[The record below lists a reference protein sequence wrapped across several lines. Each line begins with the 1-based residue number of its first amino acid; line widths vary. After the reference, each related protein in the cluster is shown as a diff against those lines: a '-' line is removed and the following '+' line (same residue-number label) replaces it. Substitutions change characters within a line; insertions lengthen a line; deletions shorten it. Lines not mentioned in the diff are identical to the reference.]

1 MINNDT
7 PEETNDFKDLK
18 IAGHFSSATIKHG
31 PSKFLITRLVSYS
44 LALQV
49 INTPKAGIFYY
60 ILN

>member
-7 PEETNDFKDLK
+7 PEETNEFKDLK
-18 IAGHFSSATIKHG
+18 IAGHSSLRALKLN
-31 PSKFLITRLVSYS
+31 PSKFLIAKLVNYS

-49 INTPKAGIFYY
+49 INTNTIGVFYC

>member
-1 MINNDT
+1 MINKDT

-18 IAGHFSSATIKHG
+18 IADHFSLAKLKLGS
-31 PSKFLITRLVSYS
+31 SKFLITRLVSYS

-49 INTPKAGIFYY
+49 INTNKAGIFYH

>member
-18 IAGHFSSATIKHG
+18 IADHFSLATLKHG
-31 PSKFLITRLVSYS
+31 PTKFLIARLVNYS

-49 INTPKAGIFYY
+49 INTSNVGVFYH

>member
-1 MINNDT
+1 MLNNDT

-18 IAGHFSSATIKHG
+18 IADHFSLATLKHG
-31 PSKFLITRLVSYS
+31 PSKFLINRLVNYS

-49 INTPKAGIFYY
+49 IHTNKAGIFYY

>member
-7 PEETNDFKDLK
+7 PEETNDFEDLK
-18 IAGHFSSATIKHG
+18 IAGHFAFAKFKYG

-49 INTPKAGIFYY
+49 INNNKF
-60 ILN
+60 

>member
-18 IAGHFSSATIKHG
+18 IAGRSPLRVVKLN
-31 PSKFLITRLVSYS
+31 PSQFLIGRLVNYS
-44 LALQV
+44 LSLQV
-49 INTPKAGIFYY
+49 INTNEVGIFYC

>member
-18 IAGHFSSATIKHG
+18 IAGHFPFAKLKHG
-31 PSKFLITRLVSYS
+31 PSKFLISRLVSYS

-49 INTPKAGIFYY
+49 INTKKAGIFYH

>member
-18 IAGHFSSATIKHG
+18 IAGRFSLATIKFG
-31 PSKFLITRLVSYS
+31 PSKFLIARLVNYS

-49 INTPKAGIFYY
+49 INTSKTGTFYQ

>member
-7 PEETNDFKDLK
+7 PEEMNDFKDLK
-18 IAGHFSSATIKHG
+18 IAGHSVFTTKKYG
-31 PSKFLITRLVSYS
+31 PSKFLIARLVNYS

-49 INTPKAGIFYY
+49 INTSKAGIFYQ

>member
-18 IAGHFSSATIKHG
+18 IAGRFSFTTLKYG
-31 PSKFLITRLVSYS
+31 PSKFLISRLVNYS

-49 INTPKAGIFYY
+49 VNTSKSGIFYH

>member
-18 IAGHFSSATIKHG
+18 IAGHLTFATLKSD
-31 PSKFLITRLVSYS
+31 PSKFLIKRLVNYS

-49 INTPKAGIFYY
+49 ITTSKAGMFYH

>member
-18 IAGHFSSATIKHG
+18 IVGHSVFTTKKYG
-31 PSKFLITRLVSYS
+31 PSKFLITRLVNYS

-49 INTPKAGIFYY
+49 ISTSKAGIFYQ

>member
-18 IAGHFSSATIKHG
+18 IAGHFTFTTLKHG
-31 PSKFLITRLVSYS
+31 PSKFLINRLVNYS

-49 INTPKAGIFYY
+49 INTSKAGIFYY

>member
-18 IAGHFSSATIKHG
+18 IAGLISFSTLKHG
-31 PSKFLITRLVSYS
+31 PSKFLITRLVDYS

-49 INTPKAGIFYY
+49 INTSKSGIFYH

>member
-1 MINNDT
+1 MINSDT

-18 IAGHFSSATIKHG
+18 ISDHFSFATLNHG

-49 INTPKAGIFYY
+49 INTSKAGIFYH

>member
-18 IAGHFSSATIKHG
+18 IAGRSSIRAAKMN
-31 PSKFLITRLVSYS
+31 PSKFLIAKLVNYS

-49 INTPKAGIFYY
+49 INTNKIGVFYL

>member
-18 IAGHFSSATIKHG
+18 IAGHFSFTTLKHG
-31 PSKFLITRLVSYS
+31 PSKFLISRLVSYS
-44 LALQV
+44 LALEV
-49 INTPKAGIFYY
+49 INTNKAGIFYH

>member
-18 IAGHFSSATIKHG
+18 TAGHSSLSAVKLN
-31 PSKFLITRLVSYS
+31 PSKFLISKLVNYS

-49 INTPKAGIFYY
+49 INTNTIGVSYC